1 MSKQNNIP
9 EELKEKVTEVAEEVL
24 ENVTGGTNPF
34 GDIPRVP
41 NQPLD
46 QDVRDKV

>member
-1 MSKQNNIP
+1 MKKENTPTKP
-9 EELKEKVTEVAEEVL
+9 ETDQDVELDDDAL
-24 ENVTGGTNPF
+24 EAVSGGTNPF

-46 QDVRDKV
+46 PDVRGKA